1 MAKIK
6 VLEVIRQGKVGG
18 GETHMLDLIRYMDRD
33 KFEPYVLSFTDGP
46 MIDSLNEL
54 GIPNKVIPTKIPFD
68 FRVWKSIR
76 KLLQKEGINLVHA
89 HGSRAASNL
98 LKPAKKCNIPLIY
111 TVHGWSFH
119 DDQSPLVKKVRIL
132 SEKYIS
138 DRTTMNISVSA
149 SNQITGKKN
158 FGKYQSTVV
167 NNGIN
172 LSKFNPEGEFK
183 DIRKELNI
191 PSNRLVISCLN
202 RMTIQK
208 DPITMIN
215 AFAQALKEV
224 PIMHLLMVGDGELKA
239 AAREEVDR
247 LKINGH
253 VTFEQ
258 FRSDVVDILE
268 ATDIY
273 CLPSLWEGLPIGLL
287 EAMGM
292 SLPVIAT
299 DVDGSREIVDNRQ
312 NGLLIPPKDS
322 VALTHALLTMA
333 SEEELRTKMGHAAR
347 NTVEERYGV
356 EEMVKKI
363 ENIYTNLLSEKQ

>member
-1 MAKIK
+1 MTKFN
-6 VLEVIRQGKVGG
+6 VLEVIRQGKIGG
-18 GETHMLDLIRYMDRD
+18 GETHMLDLIRHMDLA
-33 KFEPYVLSFTDGP
+33 KFKPYVLSFTDGP

-54 GIPNKVIPTKIPFD
+54 GIPNTVIPTKFPFD
-68 FRVWKSIR
+68 FRVWKSIK
-76 KLLQKEGINLVHA
+76 KLLEREGINLVHA

-98 LKPAKKCNIPLIY
+98 LIPAKKCNIPLIY

-119 DDQSPLVKKVRIL
+119 DDQSPLVKKIRIK

-138 DRTTMNISVSA
+138 DRTTMNISVSV

-172 LSKFNPEGEFK
+172 LGIFNPDGEFK
-183 DIRKELNI
+183 DIRKELKI
-191 PSNRLVISCLN
+191 PSDRLVISCLN

-208 DPITMIN
+208 DPITMIK
-215 AFAQALKEV
+215 AFTQALKEE
-224 PIMHLLMVGDGELKA
+224 PKLHLLLVGDGDLKTA
-239 AAREEVDR
+239 AIAEVDK
-247 LKINGH
+247 LKIKEH

-258 FRSDVVDILE
+258 FRSDVVDILA

-292 SLPVIAT
+292 SVPVIAT
-299 DVDGSREIVDNRQ
+299 DVDGSREIVNNRQ
-312 NGLLIPPKDS
+312 NGLLIPPRDVS
-322 VALTHALLTMA
+322 ALTNAILTMVR
-333 SEEELRTKMGHAAR
+333 EEELRDRMAQMGR
-347 NTVEERYGV
+347 NTVEERFGV
-356 EEMVKKI
+356 ERMVKKI
-363 ENIYTNLLSEKQ
+363 ETIYINLLSE